1 MIVVLLSVYYQPNH
15 LFLDRIEIAYLRPSV
30 FEAQLYKGI
39 KELLLELEHSDYHV
53 YITTSKNVPVYR
65 TAYN

>member
-1 MIVVLLSVYYQPNH
+1 MPETNVNQA
-15 LFLDRIEIAYLRPSV
+15 IAFFREHYKNNGI

-53 YITTSKNVPVYR
+53 YITTSKK
-65 TAYN
+65 